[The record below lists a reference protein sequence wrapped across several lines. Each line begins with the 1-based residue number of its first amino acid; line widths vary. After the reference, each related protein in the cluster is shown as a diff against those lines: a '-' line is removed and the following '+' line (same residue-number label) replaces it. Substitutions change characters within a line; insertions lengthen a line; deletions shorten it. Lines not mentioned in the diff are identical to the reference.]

1 MLSQKLQHIAD
12 DELVRLVRLENELAF
27 AQLFERYWETLLE
40 AAIKVLK
47 DQDTAQDSVQEVF
60 TDLWKKRLT
69 LSIENLPAYL
79 NQAIKYKVIDQIRKA
94 KTPLMSLDH
103 VEVFEK
109 TNTAEELLEFKE
121 LNQLLEQSVSQLP
134 GQCQRVFRMSRYDQ
148 LSNKE
153 IAKRLGISARTVE
166 HHIAHALK
174 LLRPTLRNSAVAVLL
189 SLYL

>member
-27 AQLFERYWETLLE
+27 AQLFERYWEILLE

-60 TDLWKKRLT
+60 TDLWKKRST

-79 NQAIKYKVIDQIRKA
+79 NQAIKYKVIDQMRKA

-109 TNTAEELLEFKE
+109 THTAEELLEFKE

>member
-27 AQLFERYWETLLE
+27 AQLFERYWEILLE

-109 TNTAEELLEFKE
+109 THTAEELLEFKE

>member
-27 AQLFERYWETLLE
+27 AQLFERYWEILLE

-94 KTPLMSLDH
+94 KTPIMSLDH

-109 TNTAEELLEFKE
+109 THTAEELLEFKE

>member
-60 TDLWKKRLT
+60 TDLWKKRST

>member
-27 AQLFERYWETLLE
+27 TQLFERYWETLLD

-121 LNQLLEQSVSQLP
+121 LNQLLERSVSQLP
-134 GQCQRVFRMSRYDQ
+134 YQCQRVFRMSRYDQ

-153 IAKRLGISARTVE
+153 IAERLGISARTVE

>member
-1 MLSQKLQHIAD
+1 MSQKLQHIAD

-27 AQLFERYWETLLE
+27 AQLFERYWEILLD

-60 TDLWKKRLT
+60 TDLWKKRST

-94 KTPLMSLDH
+94 KTPIMSLDH

-109 TNTAEELLEFKE
+109 THTAEELLEFKE

>member
-27 AQLFERYWETLLE
+27 AQLFERYWETLLD

-60 TDLWKKRLT
+60 TDLWKKRST

-109 TNTAEELLEFKE
+109 THTAEELLEFKE

>member
-27 AQLFERYWETLLE
+27 AQLFERYWEILLE

>member
-1 MLSQKLQHIAD
+1 MSQKLQHIAD

-27 AQLFERYWETLLE
+27 AQLFERYWETLLD

>member
-1 MLSQKLQHIAD
+1 MWKC
-12 DELVRLVRLENELAF
+12 
-27 AQLFERYWETLLE
+27 
-40 AAIKVLK
+40 LK
-47 DQDTAQDSVQEVF
+47 
-60 TDLWKKRLT
+60 
-69 LSIENLPAYL
+69 
-79 NQAIKYKVIDQIRKA
+79 
-94 KTPLMSLDH
+94 
-103 VEVFEK
+103 K

>member
-27 AQLFERYWETLLE
+27 AQLFERYWEILLE

-60 TDLWKKRLT
+60 TDLWKKRST

>member
-27 AQLFERYWETLLE
+27 AQLFERYWEILLE

-109 TNTAEELLEFKE
+109 NEYGRRTAG
-121 LNQLLEQSVSQLP
+121 V
-134 GQCQRVFRMSRYDQ
+134 
-148 LSNKE
+148 
-153 IAKRLGISARTVE
+153 
-166 HHIAHALK
+166 
-174 LLRPTLRNSAVAVLL
+174 
-189 SLYL
+189 